1 LDLDPQ
7 PLTLEELR
15 WLRGPDLD
23 LLETFMA
30 NGLGHLE
37 TLMLMGHL
45 KPPIGKGLGDL
56 GPLVVKVL
64 GALLP
69 LLNGLQPLTE
79 GLQPH
84 LGGR

>member
-15 WLRGPDLD
+15 WLRGP
-23 LLETFMA
+23 A